1 MKPSLRI
8 ALSISFLIGA
18 SLLLHV
24 RSPVEGVPILKPLAS
39 FPSSVG
45 GWESRGGVLLEAD
58 ILNLLKPTDYVMR
71 RYQDPAGRSLW
82 LYIGYWG
89 SKRTGGQAHSP
100 RDCLPATG
108 WEPLE
113 ASRVT
118 IPLTQPFGAIT
129 VNRYRVQKGREQ
141 QVVFYWYQ
149 SQGKAI
155 AGDIAVRVD
164 VARNGIL
171 RHRTDSALV
180 RVSGPVYAS
189 VEESADR
196 LVSYIQ
202 AVYPFLGEYLPD

>member
-1 MKPSLRI
+1 VKPSVRI
-8 ALSISFLIGA
+8 ALSISLLIGA
-18 SLLLHV
+18 SLALHV
-24 RSPVEGVPILKPLAS
+24 RSPVEGMPILKPLAS

-58 ILNLLKPTDYVMR
+58 VLNLLKPTDYVMQ
-71 RYQDPAGRSLW
+71 RYQDSAGRNLW
-82 LYIGYWG
+82 LYIGYWD
-89 SKRTGGQAHSP
+89 SKRKGAQVHSP
-100 RDCLPATG
+100 RDCLPANG

-118 IPLTQPFGAIT
+118 IPLAQPIGAIT
-129 VNRYRVQKGREQ
+129 VNRYLVQKGRELQ
-141 QVVFYWYQ
+141 IVYYWYQ

-164 VARNGIL
+164 IVRNGIL

-189 VEESADR
+189 VEESANR
-196 LVSYIQ
+196 LVNYIQ
-202 AVYPFLGEYLPD
+202 AMYPFLGEYLPD